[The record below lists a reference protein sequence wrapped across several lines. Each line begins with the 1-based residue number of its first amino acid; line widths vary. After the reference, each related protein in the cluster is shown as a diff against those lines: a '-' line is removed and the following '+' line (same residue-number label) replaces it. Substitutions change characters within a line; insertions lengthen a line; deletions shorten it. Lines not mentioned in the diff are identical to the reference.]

1 MFLFLFFVWVIFNGR
16 LTIEIALFGLIIC
29 GCVYWFICHFLD
41 YSPRIDLF
49 AARNAGLF
57 VRYFA
62 VLIAEIVK
70 ANFSVIRMIMSSRY
84 VVEPAVVSFVTDL
97 KTESARTMLAN
108 SITLTPGTI
117 TVSVEGNRF
126 KVHCLDKS
134 LALGIND
141 SVFTKMLHEFEDRW
155 QKQYGGFDMIA
166 GYNADTDKKE

>member
-1 MFLFLFFVWVIFNGR
+1 MFLFLFFVWVIFNGK
-16 LTIEIALFGLIIC
+16 LTTEIALFGLVIC

-41 YSPRIDLF
+41 YSPRIDIF

-57 VRYFA
+57 VKYFA
-62 VLIAEIVK
+62 VLIVEIVK

-84 VVEPAVVSFVTDL
+84 DVEPAVVSFVTDL
-97 KTESARTMLAN
+97 KTDSARMMLAN

-134 LALGIND
+134 LALGIKD
-141 SVFTKMLHEFEDRW
+141 SVFCVMLHEFEDRW
-155 QKQYGGFDMIA
+155 EKQFGGFDMIA
-166 GYNADTDKKE
+166 QKNESADKD